1 MPNTTSSHSSTTVPI
16 TQAVPQVASPPR
28 MRTRGQLGIVKP
40 RKIFTLYAS
49 STSRIFTTHQK
60 ALSDRNWK
68 PLMTEEY
75 DAQVINKT
83 WRLVSR
89 PIDANVINSLWLY
102 KLNMMQMGI
111 RQGTNQGWWQME

>member
-1 MPNTTSSHSSTTVPI
+1 M
-16 TQAVPQVASPPR
+16 A
-28 MRTRGQLGIVKP
+28 
-40 RKIFTLYAS
+40 
-49 STSRIFTTHQK
+49 
-60 ALSDRNWK
+60 
-68 PLMTEEY
+68 EEY